1 MIVTVKRDGLRESFD
16 IEISLS
22 ASVGGLKSKLKALTG
37 MCIREQRL
45 SLGRVVLHP
54 DLKISSLREELEDVG
69 FLSLSKRSG
78 MWKIDVETLDGRVY
92 SFDIGPKDYVA
103 DLEDS
108 VHEKLFQQVD
118 AQFHFHLLNGGHRL
132 RRPATLAS
140 SGIKN
145 GHKLRIV
152 LNSNR

>member
-1 MIVTVKRDGLRESFD
+1 
-16 IEISLS
+16 
-22 ASVGGLKSKLKALTG
+22 
-37 MCIREQRL
+37 MC
-45 SLGRVVLHP
+45 SS
-54 DLKISSLREELEDVG
+54 DL
-69 FLSLSKRSG
+69 
-78 MWKIDVETLDGRVY
+78 MWKIDVETLDGRVH

-108 VHEKLFQQVD
+108 VHEKVFHAQD
-118 AQFHFHLLNGGHRL
+118 TQFHFHLLNGGHRL
-132 RRPATLAS
+132 RRPATLAA